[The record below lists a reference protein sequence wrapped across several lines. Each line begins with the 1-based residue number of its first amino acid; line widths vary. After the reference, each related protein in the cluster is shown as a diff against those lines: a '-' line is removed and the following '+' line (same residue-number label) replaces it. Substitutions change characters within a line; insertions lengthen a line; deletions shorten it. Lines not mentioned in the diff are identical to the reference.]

1 LNFLRYD
8 DAGDFIPGPRYH
20 TYLSLIARQAQ
31 LPASELATAKTYC
44 DRRANLD
51 VADIREQLRFWQD
64 QGQVDKRIAAAELL
78 DLSFIGE
85 EPVAP
90 R

>member
-1 LNFLRYD
+1 
-8 DAGDFIPGPRYH
+8 
-20 TYLSLIARQAQ
+20 LIARQLQISSAI
-31 LPASELATAKTYC
+31 LAKTKTYC

-51 VADIREQLRFWQD
+51 VADIVNQVRFWQD
-64 QGQVDKRIAAAELL
+64 RGRLDKGVAAANLL

-85 EPVAP
+85 ETGI